1 MPVVDRKGSM
11 RRPLHIRQS
20 SPLDW
25 AVVRDSLR
33 RPLSDD
39 VEMLDFGTSSKA
51 EGVTKCISIG
61 QLEKRASTD
70 FRKALWLAAL
80 SQSVAQSVNH
90 VLTILEMGTCLG
102 AGAVSLVLGAGGRC
116 RYVGLEGSPH
126 LAAIARNRLCQ
137 VAPETA
143 VDLRVG
149 PFRDTL
155 PSLLRSEPEFD
166 LVFLDGHHEGRV
178 LLEQWAC
185 LHPHLR
191 PGAWV
196 MVDDIRWSKDMH
208 AAWNVLA
215 SQPDVEA
222 VDLFRMGALRN
233 SIPDHSMSGVPR
245 RVPFPL
251 FA

>member
-11 RRPLHIRQS
+11 RRPLQMRQS

-39 VEMLDFGTSSKA
+39 VEMLDFGASSKA
-51 EGVTKCISIG
+51 KGVTKRISIG

-70 FRKALWLAAL
+70 RRKALWLAAL
-80 SQSVAQSVNH
+80 SQSAAQRVDDA
-90 VLTILEMGTCLG
+90 LTILEMGTCLG

-116 RYVGLEGSPH
+116 RYIGLEGSPH
-126 LAAIARNRLCQ
+126 LAEITRDRLRQ
-137 VAPETA
+137 VAPA
-143 VDLRVG
+143 AVVDLKVG

-155 PSLLRSEPEFD
+155 PDLLGSKPEFD
-166 LVFLDGHHEGRV
+166 LVFLDGHHEGQV

-185 LHPHLR
+185 LQPRLR

-196 MVDDIRWSKDMH
+196 VVDDIRWSKDMH

-215 SQPDVEA
+215 SRPDVGA

-233 SIPDHSMSGVPR
+233 SVPGDSMSGVPR